1 MFKEVPSKV
10 DLVKQEEKLLQFWQK
25 NDIFRKS
32 VQQREGGAKYVF
44 YEGPPT
50 ANGMPHIGHV
60 LTRVVKDLFPRY
72 HAMKGEFVLRKGG
85 WDCHGLPVE
94 IEVEK
99 ELGFSGKPAIE
110 KYGIERFNNRC
121 RESVFR
127 YVEEWNRLTERIGFW
142 IDLDDPYVTL
152 TNNYIESV
160 WWILRQLWDKEL
172 LYQGYKV
179 VPYCPRCGTSLSDHE
194 VAQGYAQATD
204 PSLYVKFPIV
214 DNPGTYFLVWT
225 TTPWT
230 LPGNVALA
238 VHPQVE
244 YVQIRQRGEELI
256 LARELLEQV
265 IQGEYEIVRTMK
277 GKNLIGKHYRPL
289 YTFLPVEQDYCY
301 VISADFVTTTE
312 GTGIVHIAP
321 AFGMDDMEMGRK
333 HNLPLLQTVGPRGNF
348 IDQVTPWRGHFVKD
362 ADPLIVEELRRRGL
376 LYHIGE
382 YEHTYPFC
390 WRCDTPLLYYAK
402 TTWYV
407 RTTARKDHLLANN
420 EMINWYPEHIKRGRF
435 GDWLSNNVDWALGR
449 ERYWGTPLPIWE
461 CNSCQRQVCVDSVAE
476 LERRTGL
483 DLEALD
489 LHRPHVDA
497 VSFKCEECGGE
508 MRRVPEVIDAWFD
521 SGSMPVAQWHYP
533 FENEDMFKQQFPAD
547 FISEAVDQTRGWF
560 YTLHAISTLLFDKP
574 CFRNCIVLGLILD
587 SEGRKMSKS
596 GGNAI
601 DPGDAL
607 EAAGAD
613 AVRWYL
619 LTASPPWNARK
630 FSIELTEEVLRRFLL
645 TIWNTYSFFVTYANI
660 DGFDP
665 RDHRIPVAQRS
676 NLDRWILAEL
686 NATVQKVTEGLDAY
700 APTEA
705 ARPIE
710 QFVDFL
716 SNWYV
721 RRSRRRFWKSE
732 HDEDKASAHLTLYE
746 CLTTLIRLLAPF
758 TPFITEELHQNLV
771 RSLEE
776 DAPES
781 VHLADFPVADES
793 LIAEDLI
800 ADTRLLMRLVSLG
813 HSARNYAGIKVRQPL
828 AECVVKLRSP
838 EEQARVARLESQFID
853 ELNVKA
859 LRFVQ
864 DDSELVEFQVSGVPG
879 LLGKKHGAL
888 FPKIRTALAQMDPA
902 EVAALVRSKQPVELV
917 VDGQEVSLLPD
928 EVGVRA
934 IERQGYSLG
943 AEGGYLVAIP
953 TEISDDLLQEGLARE
968 VVRRIHTMR
977 KDAGFRIEDTIRT
990 YYQADEPLVEVL
1002 SSWGSYVRQE
1012 TLSVEL
1018 LNEDL
1023 PTEAYV
1029 SEHELDGHRISLG
1042 LVRQ

>member
-1 MFKEVPSKV
+1 MFKEVSSKV
-10 DLVKQEEKLLQFWQK
+10 DLVKQEEDVLQFWKK
-25 NDIFRKS
+25 NDIFKKS
-32 VQQREGGAKYVF
+32 VQQREGAPKYVF

-60 LTRVVKDLFPRY
+60 LTRVIKDLFPRY
-72 HAMKGEFVLRKGG
+72 HAMKGECVLRKGG

-110 KYGIERFNNRC
+110 KYGIERFNERC

-142 IDLDDPYVTL
+142 IDLDEPYVTL

-204 PSLYVKFPIV
+204 PSLYVKFPLK
-214 DNPGTYFLVWT
+214 DDPGTYFLVWT

-238 VHPQVE
+238 VHPEVE
-244 YVQIRQRGEELI
+244 YVQIRQEGEDLI
-256 LARELLEQV
+256 LARELLDQV
-265 IQGEYEIVRTMK
+265 VRGEYEIVKTMK
-277 GKNLIGKHYRPL
+277 GKSLVGKHYHPL

-301 VISADFVTTTE
+301 VIPAEYVTTSD

-333 HNLPLLQTVGPRGNF
+333 HDLPVLQTVGPRGNF
-348 IDQVTPWRGHFVKD
+348 IDEITPWRGHFVKD

-407 RTTARKDHLLANN
+407 RTTARKDRLLANN
-420 EMINWYPEHIKRGRF
+420 EEINWYPEHIKHGRF

-461 CNSCQRQVCVDSVAE
+461 CRSCQRQVCVDSVAE

-483 DLEALD
+483 DLQALD
-489 LHRPHVDA
+489 LHRPHVDK
-497 VSFKCEECGGE
+497 VKFKCEECGGE

-521 SGSMPVAQWHYP
+521 SGSMSVAQWHYP
-533 FENEDMFKQQFPAD
+533 FENRDAFEDQFPAD

-560 YTLHAISTLLFDKP
+560 YTLHAISTLLFDQP
-574 CFRNCIVLGLILD
+574 CFKNCIVLGLVLD

-601 DPGDAL
+601 DPADAL
-607 EAAGAD
+607 KAAGAD

-665 RDHRIPVAQRS
+665 RQHRIPVAQRS
-676 NLDRWILAEL
+676 SLDRWILAEL
-686 NATVQKVTEGLDAY
+686 NATIRKVTEGLDHY

-705 ARPIE
+705 ARPVE
-710 QFVDFL
+710 QFVDYL

-732 HDEDKASAHLTLYE
+732 HDDDKAAAHLTLYE
-746 CLTTLIRLLAPF
+746 CLTTLTRLLAPF
-758 TPFITEELHQNLV
+758 TPFITEELYQNLV
-771 RSLEE
+771 RSVDPE
-776 DAPES
+776 APES
-781 VHLADFPVADES
+781 VHLTDFPQADEG
-793 LIAEDLI
+793 LIEEQLI
-800 ADTRLLMRLVSLG
+800 ADTRLLMRLVSMG
-813 HSARNYAGIKVRQPL
+813 HSARNRAGLRVRQPL

-838 EEQARVARLESQFID
+838 KEQPHVEGLESQLIE

-864 DDSELVEFQVSGVPG
+864 DESELVDYQVSGIPS
-879 LLGKKHGAL
+879 LLGKKYGAL
-888 FPKIRTALAQMDPA
+888 FPKIKSSLSSMDPSA
-902 EVAALVRSKQPVELV
+902 VAGRVRSKEPVEMV
-917 VDGQEVSLLPD
+917 IDGQEIALLPD
-928 EVGVRA
+928 ELTVKTL
-934 IERQGYSLG
+934 ERPGHSVS
-943 AEGGYLVAIP
+943 ADGGYLVAVS
-953 TEISDDLLQEGLARE
+953 TVLSEDLLQEGLARE
-968 VVRRIHTMR
+968 VVRRIQTMR
-977 KDAGFRIEDTIRT
+977 KEAGFRIEDTIVT
-990 YYQADEPLVEVL
+990 YYQTDEPLADVL
-1002 SSWGSYVRQE
+1002 SEWGSYIQQE
-1012 TLSVEL
+1012 TLSAEL
-1018 LNEDL
+1018 LGKT
-1023 PTEAYV
+1023 PPKEAFV
-1029 SEHELDGHRISLG
+1029 TEHEISGHTITLG